1 MNPSDAH
8 QLLADLRDETTRL
21 RDPAGLQFVGG
32 SPEEDATSLDATA
45 AQRSGV
51 PALRLQAPALATA
64 TGRPL
69 ADVLAEITA
78 YDEALAAAIDQL
90 RTGRAP
96 VTARRS
102 QAAPR
107 DEEADQ
113 GHGHAHGTGHGLAGA
128 DLAAPSWR
136 RGALVAVVLLVLVVL
151 AFILLL

>member
-1 MNPSDAH
+1 MNPLDAH

-21 RDPAGLQFVGG
+21 RDPAELQFVGG
-32 SPEEDATSLDATA
+32 DAAADAESLAAVD
-45 AQRSGV
+45 AQRAGV
-51 PALRLQAPALATA
+51 PALRLQAPALAAA
-64 TGRPL
+64 TGRPVT
-69 ADVLAEITA
+69 DVLPEITA

-107 DEEADQ
+107 DEEADH
-113 GHGHAHGTGHGLAGA
+113 GHGHGTGHGLAGA

-136 RGALVAVVLLVLVVL
+136 RGALVAVALLVLVVL